1 MERKMAK
8 GWRIV
13 GVFIFLT
20 VFAVALSA
28 QQAEPVKEFNPL
40 YNPQQVIQRLSYDNF
55 KSIKLLHTAIVNFG
69 GGEAE
74 FERLVNDY
82 AEATSYYFRGSLV
95 ESANLFTKNEKD
107 IHAVGMKLAQKFK
120 EDTEALHREV
130 IKQHVKSNV
139 KLSLKGEKADPTAE
153 LLVSNGAFGINKA
166 NDLFERSKPVDAVYY
181 YRRAK
186 ESCFKYYELTKEP
199 LPDRYKKD
207 VVDAQNK
214 IYTSKEKEK

>member
-1 MERKMAK
+1 MAK

-13 GVFIFLT
+13 GILIFLT
-20 VFAVALSA
+20 VFAAALGA
-28 QQAEPVKEFNPL
+28 QQAEPAKEFNPL
-40 YNPQQVIQRLSYDNF
+40 YNPLQVIQRLSYDNF
-55 KSIKLLHTAIVNFG
+55 KNIKLLHTAIVNFG

-74 FERLVNDY
+74 FDRLVNDY
-82 AEATSYYFRGSLV
+82 AEATAYYFRGSLV
-95 ESANLFTKNEKD
+95 ESANLYTKNEKD

-130 IKQHVKSNV
+130 IKEHVKTSI
-139 KLSLKGEKADPTAE
+139 KLSLKGRKADPTAE
-153 LLVSNGAFGINKA
+153 TLVSNGAFGVNKA
-166 NDLFERSKPVDAVYY
+166 NDLFVRSKPVDAVYY

-186 ESCFKYYELTKEP
+186 ESCFKYYELSGEP

-214 IYTSKEKEK
+214 VYTTKEKEK

>member
-1 MERKMAK
+1 MAK

-13 GVFIFLT
+13 GILIFLS
-20 VFAVALSA
+20 VFAVALNA
-28 QQAEPVKEFNPL
+28 QQAEPAKEFNPL
-40 YNPQQVIQRLSYDNF
+40 YNPLQVIQRLSYDNF
-55 KSIKLLHTAIVNFG
+55 KSIKLLHTAIINFG

-74 FERLVNDY
+74 FDRLVNDY
-82 AEATSYYFRGSLV
+82 AEATSYYFRGSMV
-95 ESANLFTKNEKD
+95 ESANLYTKNEKD

-120 EDTEALHREV
+120 DDTEALHREI
-130 IKQHVKSNV
+130 IKQHVKTNV
-139 KLSLKGEKADPTAE
+139 KLSLKGAKTDPTAE
-153 LLVSNGAFGINKA
+153 LLVSNGAFGVNKA
-166 NDLFERSKPVDAVYY
+166 GDLYERARPVESIYY

-186 ESCFKYYELTKEP
+186 ESCFKYYELAKEP